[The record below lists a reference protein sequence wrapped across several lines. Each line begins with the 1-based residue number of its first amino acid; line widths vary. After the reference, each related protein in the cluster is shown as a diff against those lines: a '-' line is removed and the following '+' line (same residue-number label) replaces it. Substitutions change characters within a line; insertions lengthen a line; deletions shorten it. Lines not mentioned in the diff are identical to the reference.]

1 MPLSHTVSIC
11 VKRQYVFA
19 RACIASR
26 SCAHARTQPPAHRC
40 LQQHT
45 IESSGIF
52 VDPPSARAGPEQGW
66 QVPGSADAQRQLGLQ
81 GLSPPFPAPPDGH
94 WSQFCPSSETLCKG
108 DYYWSRKRSILPLR
122 EETLCYI
129 MVALRGSVALWPV
142 AHARVACPY
151 FTAPATFL
159 LPESLSS
166 FSLETHLLVPFHLL
180 RCLGL
185 LRALMRV

>member
-1 MPLSHTVSIC
+1 MPLCLTVSNLC
-11 VKRQYVFA
+11 QYGCA
-19 RACIASR
+19 RACYCLAILL
-26 SCAHARTQPPAHRC
+26 ARTDAATRTSMPVTAHDRVAWDF
-40 LQQHT
+40 
-45 IESSGIF
+45 F

-159 LPESLSS
+159 LPESLS
-166 FSLETHLLVPFHLL
+166 
-180 RCLGL
+180 
-185 LRALMRV
+185 